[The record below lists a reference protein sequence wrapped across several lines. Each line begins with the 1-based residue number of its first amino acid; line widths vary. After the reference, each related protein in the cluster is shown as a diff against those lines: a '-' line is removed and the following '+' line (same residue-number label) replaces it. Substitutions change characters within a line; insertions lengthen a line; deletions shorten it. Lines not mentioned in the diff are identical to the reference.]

1 MSGCLKD
8 LGCSHWLLKIR
19 CDCDVANATVHVC
32 ACVGVCM
39 HRRYPDGSFPLKHA
53 NVSSLLVL
61 SKGLSSLYEAPD
73 AGPSTS
79 LSNSVRSL
87 ADFTSWPERTAAS
100 ASATQ
105 MALTQALPSVST
117 DVVRAYYPLVEPSK
131 WIAGK
136 SVAAAQLKCHDMWS
150 SSNIAGGGSGTS
162 SCDYHRADGGSGGG
176 AFSGIG
182 GGGAGQVLAG
192 HRFALGKGVSTSGV
206 TATER
211 AESDVLGRQNAQR
224 VVNAMKHAW
233 KGYKQHAWGH
243 DELKPISGRS
253 SDNWGGIGCTLVDA
267 LDTLWYMGLKDE
279 FNEAKR

>member
-1 MSGCLKD
+1 
-8 LGCSHWLLKIR
+8 
-19 CDCDVANATVHVC
+19 
-32 ACVGVCM
+32 
-39 HRRYPDGSFPLKHA
+39 
-53 NVSSLLVL
+53 
-61 SKGLSSLYEAPD
+61 
-73 AGPSTS
+73 
-79 LSNSVRSL
+79 
-87 ADFTSWPERTAAS
+87 
-100 ASATQ
+100 
-105 MALTQALPSVST
+105 
-117 DVVRAYYPLVEPSK
+117 
-131 WIAGK
+131 
-136 SVAAAQLKCHDMWS
+136 
-150 SSNIAGGGSGTS
+150 
-162 SCDYHRADGGSGGG
+162 
-176 AFSGIG
+176 
-182 GGGAGQVLAG
+182 VLAG